1 MNKSLLVIPKVASKH
16 RTFVV
21 AVTKAMLTIDP
32 SEIPVAK
39 LHHYLLGAVGPR
51 PIAFASTV
59 DSEGND
65 NLAPFSFF
73 NVFSANPPI
82 MIFSPARSGR
92 TNETKDTYK
101 NVKVV
106 PEVVINV
113 VNYDIVH
120 QMSLASSPFES
131 GVSEFEKAGFTAV
144 DSDLI
149 RPKRVAESPVQFECK
164 VIEVKELGDQGGAGN
179 LVICEVL
186 RIHISEAVLDEN
198 GAIDQHKIDLV
209 SRMGGNWY
217 CRADENSMFE
227 IMKPITTVGIGFD
240 KLPDDIRLSS
250 TLTGNDLGQLAGIE
264 ELPNET
270 DVNEYKLI
278 ELSDLFISLEDTP
291 SELEHELHQRAK
303 ELLKENKLNEAWMT
317 LLAFNNG

>member
-1 MNKSLLVIPKVASKH
+1 M
-16 RTFVV
+16 
-21 AVTKAMLTIDP
+21 VTINP
-32 SEIPVAK
+32 SEIPVPK

-59 DSEGND
+59 DENGND

-92 TNETKDTYK
+92 TNQTKDTYN

-113 VNYDIVH
+113 VNYDIVQ
-120 QMSLASSPFES
+120 QMSLASSPFAS
-131 GVSEFEKAGFTAV
+131 DVDEFDKAGFTALA
-144 DSDLI
+144 SETI
-149 RPKRVAESPVQFECK
+149 QPKRVAESPVQFECK

-179 LVICEVL
+179 LVICEVQ
-186 RIHISEAVLDEN
+186 RIHINEAVLDEK

-217 CRADENSMFE
+217 CRADESSMFE
-227 IMKPITTVGIGFD
+227 ITKPITSIGIGFD
-240 KLPDDIRLSS
+240 GLPEDIRSS
-250 TLTGNDLGQLAGIE
+250 SILTGNDLGQLAGIE
-264 ELPNET
+264 EIPNET

-291 SELEHELHQRAK
+291 TELENELHNRAK
-303 ELLKENKLNEAWMT
+303 ELLKVNKLDEAWMT